1 MPVSFLP
8 AWFYYHSGKNQYP
21 DKKLGKEVT
30 SGFLAVAVGT
40 AFFIPALSLV
50 TTYMEQSPYVNNAEV
65 WKNGSMSI
73 NINYPNPMSIPVR
86 YTVESMGSNMTVAI
100 YHTKTITIKFIQLVP
115 PENSVISTSDF
126 INNTGKSLTKD
137 IYKMPINARHFDEIS
152 NKTYNYSLKIGYIDS
167 INKIKNIDE
176 IAIPFKWRIMM
187 KDLPWLNYL
196 WIVMAGVIAS
206 RFITFIADTKK
217 DDPLNIDRTESLWI
231 AFTFIIAVIAFA
243 SFKDNVTLGNI
254 VIFNILTSFA
264 FGFGSQKVLEL
275 ARAFPGTTIPTPSQ
289 VTGLEVT
296 RKNGQIELKWDK
308 NPETDI
314 DEYYIYRGLAPN
326 FIITAQAPT
335 YKRPADETSYLD
347 KEVEPGH
354 DYYYRISAVNKGR
367 SIGPHSA
374 EKKIVFSVNK

>member
-1 MPVSFLP
+1 
-8 AWFYYHSGKNQYP
+8 
-21 DKKLGKEVT
+21 
-30 SGFLAVAVGT
+30 
-40 AFFIPALSLV
+40 
-50 TTYMEQSPYVNNAEV
+50 
-65 WKNGSMSI
+65 
-73 NINYPNPMSIPVR
+73 
-86 YTVESMGSNMTVAI
+86 
-100 YHTKTITIKFIQLVP
+100 
-115 PENSVISTSDF
+115 
-126 INNTGKSLTKD
+126 
-137 IYKMPINARHFDEIS
+137 
-152 NKTYNYSLKIGYIDS
+152 
-167 INKIKNIDE
+167 
-176 IAIPFKWRIMM
+176 
-187 KDLPWLNYL
+187 
-196 WIVMAGVIAS
+196 
-206 RFITFIADTKK
+206 
-217 DDPLNIDRTESLWI
+217 
-231 AFTFIIAVIAFA
+231 
-243 SFKDNVTLGNI
+243 
-254 VIFNILTSFA
+254 
-264 FGFGSQKVLEL
+264 VLEL

>member
-1 MPVSFLP
+1 
-8 AWFYYHSGKNQYP
+8 
-21 DKKLGKEVT
+21 
-30 SGFLAVAVGT
+30 
-40 AFFIPALSLV
+40 
-50 TTYMEQSPYVNNAEV
+50 MEQSPYVNNAEV

-254 VIFNILTSFA
+254 VIFNI
-264 FGFGSQKVLEL
+264 
-275 ARAFPGTTIPTPSQ
+275 
-289 VTGLEVT
+289 
-296 RKNGQIELKWDK
+296 
-308 NPETDI
+308 
-314 DEYYIYRGLAPN
+314 
-326 FIITAQAPT
+326 
-335 YKRPADETSYLD
+335 
-347 KEVEPGH
+347 
-354 DYYYRISAVNKGR
+354 
-367 SIGPHSA
+367 
-374 EKKIVFSVNK
+374 